1 MRAHG
6 CSGSSLRC
14 WSIHSESNAGTRVAR
29 ASPSLRQP
37 DQRSSQRQLARR
49 GRVASVSVPT
59 KARPFPHAIPTADT
73 VARERIGATTEDDGA
88 GLEMRHHFL
97 DYGLEDRIVR
107 RVVHPCTHT
116 HKQRRASSNLTSTPC
131 PCTMP
136 CPCPMYPEEA
146 WRVGESADAGAAT
159 PLCVEPTCVWV
170 AA

>member
-116 HKQRRASSNLTSTPC
+116 QATACVVKPNVNPMSMYHAMPMSHVPRGSLAS
-131 PCTMP
+131 
-136 CPCPMYPEEA
+136 
-146 WRVGESADAGAAT
+146 W
-159 PLCVEPTCVWV
+159 
-170 AA
+170 